1 VIEIVNEVFPG
12 TQITKSVDSKRT
24 TFLDAEGRTLK
35 ADQFNKAVKKLS
47 ILYKSGNVINAILD
61 EEHLLGKVLDL
72 IMEVIKAD
80 RYVVMFR
87 DENTGELVPKVIRRG
102 INRAGY
108 FPIAISKNIVDTV
121 VNERVGVICAHAGQ
135 DERFNA
141 SESIHIYGIK
151 SAMCVPI
158 ESKDKIR
165 GLIYCDSL
173 TKMGQYEEED
183 LKLLNAMAIQVGVA
197 LENARLYHEIQDQ
210 ERIKHELMIARE
222 IQQILL
228 PRTFPKLEGFDFFF
242 RSLTAEE
249 VGGDYYDWFW
259 VDPERLAIV
268 VADVS
273 GKGIPGAL
281 VMAMFRSTLKS
292 RALGAVDTAGLL
304 REVNN
309 LLIPDMKQD
318 MFISATLAF
327 LNVKNRTLA
336 FSRAGHLPLMIF
348 RATRN
353 DWEELSPKGIAL
365 GLSNLSEQGF
375 IQEKSVRLNKGDFV
389 VFYTDGV
396 DEAQNSK
403 REFLGKKRFIDLL
416 NRSIGPM
423 PNQKAQIILQKVLE
437 GIDEFAHGEPQ
448 SDDITL
454 GLLKVE

>member
-1 VIEIVNEVFPG
+1 
-12 TQITKSVDSKRT
+12 
-24 TFLDAEGRTLK
+24 
-35 ADQFNKAVKKLS
+35 
-47 ILYKSGNVINAILD
+47 
-61 EEHLLGKVLDL
+61 
-72 IMEVIKAD
+72 
-80 RYVVMFR
+80 
-87 DENTGELVPKVIRRG
+87 
-102 INRAGY
+102 
-108 FPIAISKNIVDTV
+108 
-121 VNERVGVICAHAGQ
+121 
-135 DERFNA
+135 
-141 SESIHIYGIK
+141 
-151 SAMCVPI
+151 
-158 ESKDKIR
+158 
-165 GLIYCDSL
+165 
-173 TKMGQYEEED
+173 
-183 LKLLNAMAIQVGVA
+183 
-197 LENARLYHEIQDQ
+197 
-210 ERIKHELMIARE
+210 
-222 IQQILL
+222 
-228 PRTFPKLEGFDFFF
+228 
-242 RSLTAEE
+242 

-292 RALGAVDTAGLL
+292 RALGAVDTASLL

-348 RATRN
+348 RAARN

-365 GLSNLSEQGF
+365 GLSSLSDQGF

-403 REFLGKKRFIDLL
+403 REFLGKERFIDLL
-416 NRSIGPM
+416 NRCIEPM